1 MASQARRLANIRL
14 VTFDIYNT
22 LYMPAEPVAR
32 TYARP
37 LWRHGLNIDEHNV
50 AAAFSCAFK
59 QTHSQLPNYGCKMSM
74 TSRQW
79 WELVIRR
86 TWIDV
91 GVNLSDHPELKPEIP
106 RLIDYFAT
114 GAGYAIFPDVPRV
127 LKHLRRKGIKVGVIS
142 NMDESAEHVLK
153 HFGIREYFDFV
164 IKSISVGVEKPDA
177 EIFEM
182 ALIAVNIPAYD
193 SLHIGDSYELDY
205 LPATK
210 VGMKALLV
218 RRDTSESF
226 DLESTKSINSIG
238 DIIKMI

>member
-50 AAAFSCAFK
+50 AAAFSCAYK
-59 QTHSQLPNYGCKMSM
+59 QTRSQLPNYGCKMSM

-91 GVNLSDHPELKPEIP
+91 GVNLSNHPELKPEIP
-106 RLIDYFAT
+106 
-114 GAGYAIFPDVPRV
+114 
-127 LKHLRRKGIKVGVIS
+127 GIKIGVIS

-164 IKSISVGVEKPDA
+164 IKSISVGVEKPAA

-218 RRDTSESF
+218 RRDTKESF
-226 DLESTKSINSIG
+226 DLESTNSINSIG